1 MIKDICFKMPPK
13 KKHSKA
19 RTRRNQAHTGRSV
32 PSYAVCTECG
42 DPVLS
47 HRTCPSCGYYQGRVV
62 ISEDT
67 AEISS

>member
-1 MIKDICFKMPPK
+1 MPPK

-19 RTRRNQAHTGRSV
+19 RTRRNQAQTGRSL
-32 PSYAVCTECG
+32 PSYSGCKEWG

-47 HRTCPSCGYYQGRVV
+47 HRTCASCGYYQGRVV

-67 AEISS
+67 SEASSASEISS